1 MNYKTMTH
9 CVDCGALLEL
19 RHLDGEGDVP
29 FCPSC
34 GEWRFPIFNT
44 AVSMVVLDESREH
57 VLLIRQYGRPHYILV
72 AGYVARGESAE
83 EAVRREVA
91 EETGLEV
98 VSATF
103 NRSRYFEPSNTL
115 MLNFAVVARGVL
127 RTNREVDSH
136 RWFTMEEA
144 LRNIKEK
151 SLARWFLESYAG
163 ARPVQRPAEPPG
175 VEPGGRDGR
184 SYNVT

>member
-9 CVDCGALLEL
+9 CTDCGAALEI

-29 FCPSC
+29 FCPVC

-57 VLLIRQYGRPHYILV
+57 VLLIKQYGRPHFILV
-72 AGYVARGESAE
+72 AGYVSRGEAAE
-83 EAVRREVA
+83 AAVRREIA

-98 VSATF
+98 VLTHF

-115 MLNFAVVARGVL
+115 MLNFTAVTKGPL
-127 RTNREVDSH
+127 HTNSEIDSC
-136 RWFTMEEA
+136 RWFTLPEA
-144 LRNIKEK
+144 SENIKDK
-151 SLARWFLESYAG
+151 SLAQWFLENYLEDRRKRG
-163 ARPVQRPAEPPG
+163 Q
-175 VEPGGRDGR
+175 
-184 SYNVT
+184 